1 MDRRVDSHPSGAA
14 PHRSERPQ
22 CGAWRLP
29 SARPPS
35 GTRRPPPHPTPPL
48 THRRPGCAAPHGA
61 RAELGAGLDTF
72 LPVLGMKQELAVLAS
87 AAFAVISVVVNL
99 WGNVLTE
106 KKRAEL
112 QLEVSPP
119 EGQTGRQAGRRGARA
134 ATTCC
139 ALARLPKSGR
149 SPGAPLGAASAYGCV
164 MLVMV
169 VGDSVATRRPAQLA
183 RPLAAP
189 HPPLRPPPSPPHPP
203 ASPLLQL
210 ERDRSFQAQLREVQ
224 SVIARYRGP
233 LLESAIDLEQRIF
246 HLITDQCTEHRT
258 AAAADVGACEDIM

>member
-1 MDRRVDSHPSGAA
+1 MLRACSVAEVWEISGSPSG
-14 PHRSERPQ
+14 R
-22 CGAWRLP
+22 CICVW
-29 SARPPS
+29 
-35 GTRRPPPHPTPPL
+35 
-48 THRRPGCAAPHGA
+48 
-61 RAELGAGLDTF
+61 
-72 LPVLGMKQELAVLAS
+72 
-87 AAFAVISVVVNL
+87 
-99 WGNVLTE
+99 
-106 KKRAEL
+106 
-112 QLEVSPP
+112 
-119 EGQTGRQAGRRGARA
+119 
-134 ATTCC
+134 
-139 ALARLPKSGR
+139 
-149 SPGAPLGAASAYGCV
+149 GCV

-183 RPLAAP
+183 RPLAAS

-203 ASPLLQL
+203 ALPLLQL

>member
-1 MDRRVDSHPSGAA
+1 MATGRASVACFQRHEPRRLPAGRPASATATTRLGGPVALRPQGARQLLHRSRGRVDRRVDSQPSGAA

-22 CGAWRLP
+22 CGDRRLP

-48 THRRPGCAAPHGA
+48 AHRRPGCAAPHGA

-119 EGQTGRQAGRRGARA
+119 EGQTGRQAGARA
-134 ATTCC
+134 GGEA
-139 ALARLPKSGR
+139 GR
-149 SPGAPLGAASAYGCV
+149 
-164 MLVMV
+164 
-169 VGDSVATRRPAQLA
+169 Q
-183 RPLAAP
+183 
-189 HPPLRPPPSPPHPP
+189 
-203 ASPLLQL
+203 
-210 ERDRSFQAQLREVQ
+210 
-224 SVIARYRGP
+224 RG
-233 LLESAIDLEQRIF
+233 
-246 HLITDQCTEHRT
+246 
-258 AAAADVGACEDIM
+258 